1 VTAGPVSPSD
11 AGLQA
16 ERTGLAWSRTSLAVG
31 ANAALL
37 AVRELS
43 HAGPSLG
50 LVPAAMALI
59 IALAT
64 AAYGVYR
71 TRVLRHTPLPRPL
84 AASRA
89 VPALGVSVV
98 VLAVVACAVLVR

>member
-1 VTAGPVSPSD
+1 MTRPAGPSD

-37 AVRELS
+37 AVREL
-43 HAGPSLG
+43 GQVGYSLA
-50 LVPAAMALI
+50 LVPAVMALLV
-59 IALAT
+59 ALAT
-64 AAYGVYR
+64 AAYGVHR
-71 TRVLRHTPLPRPL
+71 TRVLRHAPLPRPL

-89 VPALGVSVV
+89 VPLLGASVV
-98 VLAVVACAVLVR
+98 VLAVVAGAVLLR

>member
-1 VTAGPVSPSD
+1 VSAPAGPSD

-43 HAGPSLG
+43 HVGPSLG
-50 LVPAAMALI
+50 LVPAVMALLV
-59 IALAT
+59 ALAT
-64 AAYGVYR
+64 AGYGVHR
-71 TRVLRHTPLPRPL
+71 TRELRRAPLPRPL
-84 AASRA
+84 AATRA
-89 VPALGVSVV
+89 VPVLGVSVV
-98 VLAVVACAVLVR
+98 VLAVVSAAVLLR

>member
-1 VTAGPVSPSD
+1 MSGPVSPSD

-31 ANAALL
+31 ANAALF

-43 HAGPSLG
+43 HVGPSLG
-50 LVPAAMALI
+50 LVPAVMALLV
-59 IALAT
+59 ALAT

-71 TRVLRHTPLPRPL
+71 TRVLRAAPLPHPV
-84 AASRA
+84 AATRA
-89 VPALGVSVV
+89 VPVLGVSVV
-98 VLAVVACAVLVR
+98 ALAVVASAVLVR